1 MTIEPETA
9 NRPEWAGTCIP
20 RVEYCK
26 LESFGGNLDVELPSG
41 SFSMALRRGSSSS
54 SASPSSS
61 DDMGVE
67 GRRGGGSFSPKAM
80 VRVGGGGSRFS
91 TRSVGIVAS
100 DALSG
105 SIMGR
110 NGNRGGVGSSLIV
123 GVRRIGS
130 GGGSGTVE
138 PTGEAVDLPAV

>member
-1 MTIEPETA
+1 MTTIDPDTA

-26 LESFGGNLDVELPSG
+26 LESFGGSLDVELPSG

-67 GRRGGGSFSPKAM
+67 GRRGGGSFSPKAI
-80 VRVGGGGSRFS
+80 VRVGGGGRRFNA
-91 TRSVGIVAS
+91 RSAVTVAEETI
-100 DALSG
+100 SG
-105 SIMGR
+105 ATMGR

-123 GVRRIGS
+123 GVRRIGN
-130 GGGSGTVE
+130 GGGGIVE
-138 PTGEAVDLPAV
+138 PTEEAIDFPEI